1 MLLLQ
6 EFDFDIQHCPG
17 THHAVADYLSQ
28 IENGDKAI
36 HGYYNF
42 PDRVIL
48 HIATSDIEC
57 NPTPP
62 EDKWLMEMS
71 VFLYTDVPLPWLRI
85 DEKKRLEVWSCNL
98 CLLEDTLYHKGSDGI
113 WRRCVGSDEK

>member
-62 EDKWLMEMS
+62 EDKRFMEMS
-71 VFLYTDVPLPWLRI
+71 EFLSTSLPPPQM
-85 DEKKRLEVWSCNL
+85 
-98 CLLEDTLYHKGSDGI
+98 
-113 WRRCVGSDEK
+113 